1 MLDLNYILNN
11 IEEIDQ
17 AYQNRGFAWNK
28 NTLLVLAQTKKDL
41 QTKIENLRA
50 NANKVAQDI
59 SKNKNDT
66 VMVEQLKK
74 EGERIKN
81 ELVTL
86 EPQLEQNKEQL
97 DNLLLHLP
105 NIPQKDV
112 PIGKDDKNN
121 LEVHRWGTPTHETWH
136 KEHDEIGK
144 LIGLDA
150 ALGAKLS
157 GTRFTVLR
165 KDMATLHRAL
175 VQFMLNEHI
184 KAGYEEVYVPYLV
197 KEETMRGTGQLP
209 KFQEDMF
216 HLEKDNLYLIPT
228 AEVPVTNLLA
238 NELVKMEN
246 LPYNFVAHTPCFR
259 REVGSAGRDTKGMI
273 RQHQFDKIEIVKIV
287 KPEDSEKELEV
298 LVNQAK
304 HILEALQLPYRQV
317 VLCTGDMGFGSRK
330 TYDLEVWLPGQNT
343 YREISS
349 VSNFGDFQA
358 RRMGLRAKDGK
369 KKVLPHTLN
378 GSALAV
384 GRTLVAIIENYQQK
398 DGTVKV
404 PEVLKPWMNGVE
416 CINKIQ

>member
-11 IEEIDQ
+11 LDEVER
-17 AYQNRGFAWNK
+17 AYQNRGFAWDK
-28 NTLLVLAQTKKDL
+28 NTLLVLAKLKKEL
-41 QTKIENLRA
+41 QTTIETLRA
-50 NANKVAQDI
+50 DANKIAQDI
-59 SKNKNDT
+59 GKNKDNF
-66 VMVEQLKK
+66 VMVEHLKK

-81 ELVTL
+81 ELMIL
-86 EPQLEQNKEQL
+86 EPQLEQNKVEL
-97 DNLLLHLP
+97 DNILLHLP
-105 NIPQKDV
+105 NVPQKDV
-112 PIGKDDKNN
+112 PIGKDEKHNVE
-121 LEVHRWGTPTHETWH
+121 LHRWGVPIHDSWY

-144 LIGLDA
+144 FLGLDA
-150 ALGAKLS
+150 ALGAKLA
-157 GTRFTVLR
+157 GARFTVLR

-197 KEETMRGTGQLP
+197 KEETMKGTGQLP

-216 HLEKDNLYLIPT
+216 HMEKDNLYLIPT

-238 NELVKMEN
+238 NELIKKED

-273 RQHQFDKIEIVKIV
+273 RQHQFDKVEIVKIV
-287 KPEDSEKELEV
+287 APEESEKELEV

-304 HILEALQLPYRQV
+304 HILEALALPYRQV

-358 RRMGLRAKDGK
+358 RRMGLRAKDDK
-369 KKVLPHTLN
+369 KKMIPHTLN

-404 PEVLKPWMNGVE
+404 PEILRPWMNGIE
-416 CINKIQ
+416 IINKIE